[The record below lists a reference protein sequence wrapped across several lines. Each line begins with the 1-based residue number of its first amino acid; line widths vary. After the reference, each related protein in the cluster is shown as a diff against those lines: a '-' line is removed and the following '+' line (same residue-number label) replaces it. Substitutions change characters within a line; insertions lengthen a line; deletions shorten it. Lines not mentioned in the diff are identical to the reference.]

1 MSIDVSVKAFEGPL
15 DLLLSLIKDKQID
28 IYDIPIAEI
37 TAAYLEELKNM
48 ESSNYEVAA
57 EFVVMAATLMEIKA
71 RMLLPKAKIEEE
83 EEEEDPRTELVNKLL
98 IYKQFKEAANFLK
111 ESFEDQSRVFA
122 RDTINRFLL
131 EELKPDHD
139 LRNLGVSISDLLGAL
154 RVVLEAKKEEEE
166 ILPVLPREKIT
177 IDEQINWLT
186 LYMKEKRDLLFSD
199 LFGVLKSK
207 VLIVVTFMALLELV
221 HKGTVSV
228 RQSEDLEIYVSYIEN
243 GGESEEV

>member
-15 DLLLSLIKDKQID
+15 DLLLSLIKEKQID

-98 IYKQFKEAANFLK
+98 IYKQFKKAANFLK
-111 ESFEDQSRVFA
+111 ESFEDQSR
-122 RDTINRFLL
+122 FLP
-131 EELKPDHD
+131 ETP
-139 LRNLGVSISDLLGAL
+139 STAS
-154 RVVLEAKKEEEE
+154 
-166 ILPVLPREKIT
+166 
-177 IDEQINWLT
+177 
-186 LYMKEKRDLLFSD
+186 F
-199 LFGVLKSK
+199 
-207 VLIVVTFMALLELV
+207 
-221 HKGTVSV
+221 
-228 RQSEDLEIYVSYIEN
+228 
-243 GGESEEV
+243 

>member
-15 DLLLSLIKDKQID
+15 DLLLSLIKEKQID

-111 ESFEDQSRVFA
+111 ESSEDQSRVFA
-122 RDTINRFLL
+122 RDTINRLLL

>member
-1 MSIDVSVKAFEGPL
+1 M
-15 DLLLSLIKDKQID
+15 
-28 IYDIPIAEI
+28 
-37 TAAYLEELKNM
+37 
-48 ESSNYEVAA
+48 
-57 EFVVMAATLMEIKA
+57 
-71 RMLLPKAKIEEE
+71 
-83 EEEEDPRTELVNKLL
+83 
-98 IYKQFKEAANFLK
+98 
-111 ESFEDQSRVFA
+111 
-122 RDTINRFLL
+122 
-131 EELKPDHD
+131 
-139 LRNLGVSISDLLGAL
+139 GVSISDLLGAL

-221 HKGTVSV
+221 YKGTVSV

>member
-15 DLLLSLIKDKQID
+15 DLLLSLIKEKQID

-111 ESFEDQSRVFA
+111 ESFEDRSRVFA
-122 RDTINRFLL
+122 RDTINRLLL